1 MKLTGHD
8 GSNGVRTTVFG
19 LPINYSEIIVNKV
32 GKPAIK
38 KITVPQD
45 LFAELSNHFVK
56 TKKLTPE
63 NLYLLTH
70 GHTVAVGIALAP
82 HAFYPESMAEKDIEL
97 LFE

>member
-56 TKKLTPE
+56 TKKLIPE
-63 NLYLLTH
+63 NLYHLTH

-82 HAFYPESMAEKDIEL
+82 HAFIRKVWRKRTSNCCSN
-97 LFE
+97 